1 MATTRS
7 KVKAKMEA
15 AKLESA
21 SVESIVKYIK
31 NNDVKKIIVMSGA
44 GISTAAG
51 IPDFRSK
58 DTGLYDNLQ
67 KFDLPYAEAIFD
79 IDYFEERPE
88 PFYALA
94 KELYP
99 GKYFPTKTHY
109 FIRLLDEK
117 KMLLRNFT
125 QNIDTLERICG
136 LDEDR
141 IVEAHGSFATA
152 SCTEC
157 EESADMELVKRDILQ
172 SQIPRCPACK
182 KGLIKPDITFFGE
195 SLPKRFFKRLVDFDE
210 ADLLIVIGTSLQV
223 QPFAALIDNV
233 PDYTPRLLIN
243 KDIAGVHH
251 SPHHGFDFKWKYGKK
266 RDAVILGDCDEG
278 IDKLADLLGWKD
290 ELDRLYEKETK
301 KLKERW
307 AAEQAYDDNQA
318 DQEAH
323 TPPAEDVAKETHK
336 DEEIDQLAEALEKRL
351 KVPSDAEQE

>member
-1 MATTRS
+1 MAATRS
-7 KVKAKMEA
+7 KVKAKIEA
-15 AKLESA
+15 AKLES
-21 SVESIVKYIK
+21 STVESIANYIK
-31 NNDVKKIIVMSGA
+31 NNDVKNIIVMSGA

-99 GKYFPTKTHY
+99 GKYYPTKTHY
-109 FIRLLDEK
+109 FIRLLHEK

-136 LDEDR
+136 LDEDK

-157 EESADMELVKRDILQ
+157 EEKADMEIVKREILQ
-172 SQIPRCPACK
+172 SRIPRCPVCK
-182 KGLIKPDITFFGE
+182 DGLIKPDITFFGE
-195 SLPKRFFKRLVDFDE
+195 SLPKP
-210 ADLLIVIGTSLQV
+210 DLLIVIGTSLQV

-278 IDKLADLLGWKD
+278 IEKLADLLGWKD
-290 ELDRLYEKETK
+290 ELDRLHEKETK

-307 AAEQAYDDNQA
+307 AAEQQEYEENQA
-318 DQEAH
+318 DEDTH
-323 TPPAEDVAKETHK
+323 TPQKETGNK
-336 DEEIDQLAEALEKRL
+336 ETEDKEIDQLAEDLEKRL
-351 KVPSDAEQE
+351 KVPSNTE